1 MEEEVVYGL
10 RNPSCYL
17 SCASLPRSGALLPG
31 MLVFQP
37 LTKSLSEPRFSLPL
51 SSWQDPNPN
60 TQTMGISA
68 FCPNTQVLVE
78 KISNI
83 LTFSVV
89 LRTNGETL
97 AGQSK
102 VSPTPR
108 WKMGL
113 C

>member
-51 SSWQDPNPN
+51 SSWQDPKQWAFLLFALIPKYWWRKY
-60 TQTMGISA
+60 QT
-68 FCPNTQVLVE
+68 F
-78 KISNI
+78 
-83 LTFSVV
+83 
-89 LRTNGETL
+89 
-97 AGQSK
+97 
-102 VSPTPR
+102 
-108 WKMGL
+108 
-113 C
+113 